1 MRNDK
6 GQTLVLFILFL
17 PIISILIIMIINY
30 GNLNMNKSKIE
41 NNIKYAIEYGLNLK
55 LNNNFEILTDKEI
68 ENKVRY
74 ILIQNIDY
82 DTLNVTVNN
91 NNIIVDVVIN
101 NDEFTKI
108 LNFNEKLSL
117 KFQGRIKNN
126 QIEIERR

>member
-55 LNNNFEILTDKEI
+55 LNNNSEILTDKEI

-82 DTLNVTVNN
+82 D
-91 NNIIVDVVIN
+91 
-101 NDEFTKI
+101 I
-108 LNFNEKLSL
+108 LLWMW
-117 KFQGRIKNN
+117 
-126 QIEIERR
+126 

>member
-55 LNNNFEILTDKEI
+55 LNNNSEILTDKEI